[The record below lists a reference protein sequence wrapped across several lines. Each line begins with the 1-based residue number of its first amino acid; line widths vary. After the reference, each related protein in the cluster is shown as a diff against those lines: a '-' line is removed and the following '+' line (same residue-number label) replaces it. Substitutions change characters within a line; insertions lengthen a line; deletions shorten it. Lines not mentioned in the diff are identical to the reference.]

1 MIITNLSKT
10 NYPNPL
16 VLTIYSKISGTFLG
30 ETVLPFSA
38 DTMSLFILAGCNC
51 DSKIIKIGLC
61 K

>member
-30 ETVLPFSA
+30 ETVFTFQCRHHESVYFGGMQL
-38 DTMSLFILAGCNC
+38 
-51 DSKIIKIGLC
+51 
-61 K
+61 